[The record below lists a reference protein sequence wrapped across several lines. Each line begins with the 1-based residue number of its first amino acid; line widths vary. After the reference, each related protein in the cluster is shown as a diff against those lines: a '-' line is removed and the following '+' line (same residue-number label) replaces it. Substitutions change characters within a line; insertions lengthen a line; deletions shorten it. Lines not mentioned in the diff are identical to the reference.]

1 MRLIRLTIPSWK
13 NLKDLTIE
21 FDQESFTTV
30 IVGRNGT
37 GKSNIL
43 EALIIMALLQ
53 TVWVKIA
60 SVGRNR
66 LPF

>member
-37 GKSNIL
+37 GKSISSKRS
-43 EALIIMALLQ
+43 LL
-53 TVWVKIA
+53 WLFCKA
-60 SVGRNR
+60 CG
-66 LPF
+66 